1 MTPQTVSPQTSSTA
15 ADFPIYDLYRQL
27 LEAWNNQNA
36 HAFAA
41 TFAEDGSSVGYDGSQ
56 MNGLAEIEMTLSGIF
71 AHHKTAAYVAIV
83 REIRFLSPQSAV
95 LRAVVGMIPPGKID
109 LNPERNAIQSLVATY
124 ADNQWRIALF
134 QNTPARFDGR
144 PELSEALTQ
153 ELRQLLSS

>member
-1 MTPQTVSPQTSSTA
+1 MPPQTVSPQPPTTA
-15 ADFPIYDLYRQL
+15 TEFPIYDLYRQL
-27 LEAWNNQNA
+27 LEGWNNQDA

-41 TFAEDGSSVGYDGSQ
+41 TFAEDGNCVGYDGSL

-71 AHHKTAAYVAIV
+71 ANHKTAAYIAKV
-83 REIRFLSPQSAV
+83 REIRFLSPQVAI
-95 LRAVVGMIPPGKID
+95 LRAVVGMIPPGKTE
-109 LNPERNAIQSLVATY
+109 LNPERNAIQSLVANF

-153 ELRQLLSS
+153 ELRQLP

>member
-1 MTPQTVSPQTSSTA
+1 MPPQIVSPQPASTA
-15 ADFPIYDLYRQL
+15 TEFPIYDLYRQL
-27 LEAWNNQNA
+27 LEAWNNQDA

-41 TFAEDGSSVGYDGSQ
+41 TFSEDGSSVGYDGSP

-71 AHHKTAAYVAIV
+71 GNHKTASYIAIV
-83 REIRFLSPQSAV
+83 REIRFLSPQVAI
-95 LRAVVGMIPPGKID
+95 LRAVVGMIPPGKTE
-109 LNPERNAIQSLVATY
+109 LNPERNAVQSLVANF

-153 ELRQLLSS
+153 ELCQLL